1 LKADTTNS
9 EAGTVELL
17 QQLIRFKSINPPGD
31 ELPVA
36 RHLDELFKAEGI
48 ESQLIVQADNR
59 GAVAARI
66 RGDGSKRPVMLLA
79 HMDVVGVE
87 ADKWSCDPFE
97 GVIRDGYLYGR
108 GAIDDKGMLAAN
120 AMTMLQIQ
128 RNVVAEGRRLSRDI
142 VFVATS
148 DEEAGGAAG
157 IRWLIDNYRDIFDAE
172 FAINEGGRIRIIDGG
187 KRYVAI
193 QTAEKVSHLVKV
205 TARGPAGHASVPRD
219 ANAIFH
225 LGRALERLSNYSE
238 PVTLTSTTKSLF
250 GGLAGIWPDESQR
263 AAMSAIAAGDGETN
277 AAAAA
282 ILSSV
287 PVFNAV
293 MRNTISPTVLSGG
306 TSGNVIPAEV
316 SVTMNVRTIPGHSV
330 DDLVERLR
338 SFIGD
343 DEIEIEVS
351 GRGAEGPPSDEKSEM
366 FDAIAGAS
374 KALAPDITVVPYLS
388 TGATDSAAL
397 RRIGI
402 NAYGILPFPMGE
414 IDEGRMHGHDERV
427 PIDSL
432 HFGTML
438 IYESVL
444 RVGGAIKENDKSP
457 R

>member
-1 LKADTTNS
+1 LKADTS
-9 EAGTVELL
+9 VWPAELVQIL
-17 QQLIRFKSINPPGD
+17 QRLIRFNSVNPPGN

-36 RHLDELFKAEGI
+36 QFLHELFKSEGI
-48 ESQLIVQADNR
+48 DSKLIVQADNR
-59 GAVAARI
+59 GAVVARI
-66 RGDGSKRPVMLLA
+66 PGDGSKRPVMLLA
-79 HMDVVGVE
+79 HMDVVSVE

-97 GVIRDGYLYGR
+97 GVIRDDYVFGR

-128 RNVVAEGRRLSRDI
+128 RNVVGEGQKLSRDV

-157 IRWLIDNYRDIFDAE
+157 IRWLIENHGDLLDAE

-193 QTAEKVSHLVKV
+193 QTAEKVSHLVKI
-205 TARGPAGHASVPRD
+205 TARGPAGHGSVPRE

-225 LGRALERLSNYSE
+225 LGRALERLSHYSE
-238 PVTLTSTTKSLF
+238 PVTLTSTTKRLF
-250 GGLAGIWPDESQR
+250 GGLAEIWPDESMR
-263 AAMSAIAAGDGETN
+263 AAMSAIASSDGEVN

-282 ILSSV
+282 ILSSM

-293 MRNTISPTVLSGG
+293 LRNTISPTGLSGG

-338 SFIGD
+338 SFIAD

-351 GRGAEGPPSDEKSEM
+351 ARGMEGPPSDESSEM
-366 FDAIAGAS
+366 FDA
-374 KALAPDITVVPYLS
+374 LAAAAQAIDPGITVVPYLS

-397 RRIGI
+397 RRFGI
-402 NAYGILPFPMGE
+402 NSYGILPFAMGPD
-414 IDEGRMHGHDERV
+414 DEGRMHGHDERV
-427 PIDSL
+427 PIKSL
-432 HFGTML
+432 VEGAML
-438 IYESVL
+438 LYQAVL
-444 RVGGAIKENDKSP
+444 RVGDKQNGENRRS
-457 R
+457 